1 MKNNAL
7 HHLEI
12 DSGTIKIDGMK
23 MKGVLSYTLKES
35 ARDLPELHLVI
46 ALPKK
51 ISLANKSTTCYNRR
65 TKTKGDE
72 EMDAQKIEQLS
83 TLLAGL
89 KQYEWCK
96 IAHIVQR
103 QYDSASNKLELS
115 DAEDIKKL
123 LNCELNGYSST
134 I

>member
-65 TKTKGDE
+65 TKQKGDE
-72 EMDAQKIEQLS
+72 EMTKQQCTKKEQQQS
-83 TLLAGL
+83 PRNKKEHIQCEACSAIMNSCDNYCGICGTRL
-89 KQYEWCK
+89 K
-96 IAHIVQR
+96 
-103 QYDSASNKLELS
+103 
-115 DAEDIKKL
+115 
-123 LNCELNGYSST
+123 G
-134 I
+134 